1 MDDQRT
7 NREGWRSIMPQ
18 YSLRRFMVT
27 IVLLSSGVAGC
38 VIGCKASDAQINPLT
53 LTAAAGWLVGGP
65 MIGAGI
71 LAPFKREWLGAIIGF
86 VIASV
91 FTAYVAFI
99 FSGLR
104 AMSRM

>member
-7 NREGWRSIMPQ
+7 DREGWRSIMPK
-18 YSLRRFMVT
+18 YSLRRFMA
-27 IVLLSSGVAGC
+27 IIILLSSGAAGC
-38 VIGCKASDAQINPLT
+38 VIGCKASDASLDPLP
-53 LTAAAGWLVGGP
+53 LTAAAGWLIGGP

-71 LAPFKREWLGAIIGF
+71 LAPFNREWLGAIIGF

-104 AMSRM
+104 YY